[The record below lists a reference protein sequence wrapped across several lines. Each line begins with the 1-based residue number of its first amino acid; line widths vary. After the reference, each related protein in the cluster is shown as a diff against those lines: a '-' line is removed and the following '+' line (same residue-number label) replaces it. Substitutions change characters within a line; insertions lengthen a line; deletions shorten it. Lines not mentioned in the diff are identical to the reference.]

1 MTVEEI
7 FSQTIEHMLKG
18 FMFHEQM
25 ANYYDF
31 LGLEGY
37 SKCHE
42 YHYFKESRAYRELY
56 HYYITTYNK
65 LLPETRFENPN
76 AIPQGW
82 IGYRRQEVD
91 SKTLRAA
98 VKDGLDSWVSWEIE
112 TKKLY
117 EKMAKELLAIGAV
130 GAELQ
135 FEALIC
141 DVEEELATAE
151 KYQLHKNAT
160 DYDIVDIIE
169 EQKPLY
175 KRFNK

>member
-1 MTVEEI
+1 M
-7 FSQTIEHMLKG
+7 
-18 FMFHEQM
+18 
-25 ANYYDF
+25 
-31 LGLEGY
+31 
-37 SKCHE
+37 
-42 YHYFKESRAYRELY
+42 
-56 HYYITTYNK
+56 
-65 LLPETRFENPN
+65 
-76 AIPQGW
+76 
-82 IGYRRQEVD
+82 
-91 SKTLRAA
+91 RAA

-117 EKMAKELLAIGAV
+117 EKMAKELLNIGAV